1 MCTGDAEGPWGKWTA
16 LLSKSLQND
25 EAQTPQLD
33 CGLDR
38 TGSNLQ

>member
-1 MCTGDAEGPWGKWTA
+1 MGEMDGS
-16 LLSKSLQND
+16 SKSLQND